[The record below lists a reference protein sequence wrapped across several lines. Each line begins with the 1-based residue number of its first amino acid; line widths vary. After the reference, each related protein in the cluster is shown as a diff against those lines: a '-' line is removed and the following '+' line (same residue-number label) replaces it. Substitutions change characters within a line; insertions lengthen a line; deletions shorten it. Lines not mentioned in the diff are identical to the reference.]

1 MCVCVYLTDVDS
13 SAVALHEHQ
22 HKDMQRDQVDDED
35 VASPCWHL
43 QAHTENQCQLFLT
56 YVVIVVAENKI
67 KKKKKINK
75 MYLLILY
82 TYIWKK

>member
-1 MCVCVYLTDVDS
+1 MCVCVCVYLTDVDS

-67 KKKKKINK
+67 NKIKNQ
-75 MYLLILY
+75 
-82 TYIWKK
+82 